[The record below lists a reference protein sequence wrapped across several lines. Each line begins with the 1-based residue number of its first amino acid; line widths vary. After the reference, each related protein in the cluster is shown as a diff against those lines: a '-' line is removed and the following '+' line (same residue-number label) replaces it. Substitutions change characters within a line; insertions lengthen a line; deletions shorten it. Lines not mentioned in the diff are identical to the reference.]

1 MIAKAI
7 TGGRRPPVNNMDSSA
22 AAQARLELG
31 LISLLNI
38 LLFSGV
44 CFGWAS
50 VNPPP
55 LPAGATPRR
64 EPIAPAPRHATPR
77 HDTPRH
83 ATTHGHDP
91 PQVRL
96 MLESEGVIAPAE
108 AERTYSIIFSVAA
121 FLVNGIS
128 VPSGILLDKAGA
140 ACTAAVAGGCMA
152 VGLVGFGMAE
162 SPATLTVSYAL
173 IAVGGQMT
181 LFGE

>member
-1 MIAKAI
+1 
-7 TGGRRPPVNNMDSSA
+7 MDA
-22 AAQARLELG
+22 AAQARLGSLG
-31 LISLLNI
+31 IMSLLNI

-50 VNPPP
+50 V
-55 LPAGATPRR
+55 
-64 EPIAPAPRHATPR
+64 
-77 HDTPRH
+77 
-83 ATTHGHDP
+83 
-91 PQVRL
+91 RL
-96 MLESEGVIAPAE
+96 MLESEGVVAPAQ